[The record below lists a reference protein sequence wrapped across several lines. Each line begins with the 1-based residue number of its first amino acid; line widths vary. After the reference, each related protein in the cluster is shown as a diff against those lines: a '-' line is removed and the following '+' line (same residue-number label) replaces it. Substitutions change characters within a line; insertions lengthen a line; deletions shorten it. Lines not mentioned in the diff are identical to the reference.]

1 MKMRSILL
9 SVLAIAVLAGCA
21 KNNEL
26 PGDPDV
32 NAKEA
37 VVTLRLKG
45 NGSTRAAGVPG
56 DLDTKNSTVND
67 LTVFFFDGDALVNK
81 VYQATV
87 TGSTVMDVKTTTS
100 AKQAVVVAN
109 IGSDQTTTGIFA
121 SVTSRTTFMA
131 ATANLLKDGNPV
143 QNDEKVYMS
152 GEGTIT
158 YDATGKEGSVTIPL
172 NFVAARIDLKVIDF
186 SGAIGKGSVYGTHF
200 SVASIYLMRA
210 QRWTNFLPTG
220 ADESLKYISK
230 ENRKFAGGVTWEST
244 TTTVPADYRVHE
256 EYRVTTIPGA
266 LTANKMEDLGHW
278 YVFDNN
284 ELDEPTVLVVKVNW
298 KKNGTTDTPLFF
310 NVTFNGNDQMRIR
323 SGNTYQVN
331 LKLNGNFK
339 PGDDGGTG
347 GGGEGDPDTPTVD
360 AAVDI
365 TVTPATWTPNLIEKE
380 WN

>member
-1 MKMRSILL
+1 MRSILL

-32 NAKEA
+32 NAREA

-56 DLDTKNSTVND
+56 DLDTKNSKVND

-87 TGSTVMDVKTTTS
+87 TDNAVLGVKTTTS

-121 SVTSRTTFMA
+121 SVNSKTTFMA
-131 ATANLLKDGNPV
+131 AATNLLKEGAPV
-143 QNDEKVYMS
+143 QNDENVYMS

-158 YDATGKEGSVTIPL
+158 YDATGKVGQVSVPL
-172 NFVAARIDLKVIDF
+172 KFVAARIDLKVIDF

-200 SVASIYLMRA
+200 SVTEIYLMRA

-220 ADESLKYISK
+220 TGESLKYISK
-230 ENRKFAGGVTWEST
+230 ENRRFAGGVTWESGST
-244 TTTVPADYRVHE
+244 EPTDYRVNA
-256 EYRVTTIPGA
+256 EYKVGTIPTG
-266 LTANKMEDLGHW
+266 LTANKMENLGHW

-298 KKNGTTDTPLFF
+298 KKEGTTDTPLFF

-323 SGNTYQVN
+323 SGNTYQVS

-347 GGGEGDPDTPTVD
+347 GGGEDDPDTPTVD

-365 TVTPATWTPNLIEKE
+365 RVTPATWTPNLIEKE